1 MTYQQEI
8 IRLLEMFPDCTSAY
22 IPFMTQ
28 FVDGSAP
35 RAFSGVRSDGL
46 EKMGTGLANTTFALA
61 TLPAPSTCGR
71 IEPARAARGGTAM
84 GKGFRRGGGVGQ
96 IGSQATGTRAT
107 SRGCGG
113 PGGRLPGV
121 LHFS

>member
-1 MTYQQEI
+1 MTCHPEI
-8 IRLLEMFPDCTSAY
+8 VRLLEIFLDCTSAP

-113 PGGRLPGV
+113 PGGRLPGD